1 MAYASNS
8 FGGGCPPTYLV
19 SAISSTAMTA
29 TFSDLTGWVEVDST
43 GAKTS
48 QPLGTSGSFCIKLD
62 YGLATEETVKCTS
75 LNPSTGVITFA
86 TRGFDGTTAVAH
98 AAGSSSKL
106 NVFPTDTATD
116 WVNIQATA
124 TTASTTASSALSAAN
139 SKVASVTAA
148 DGTITVAG
156 TGTAPTVKVGTV
168 PYSQLSGTPSTL
180 PPSGSAGGDLTGTY
194 PSPTLAVNRLPL
206 TGGTLTGALNG
217 TAATFSSEVTAT
229 DFKATG
235 LTGATAASRYVGG
248 TTSGAPTSG
257 TFAVGDFVVDQSATI
272 WVCIAA
278 GSPGTWSPTESQSV
292 VSTGASLTAK
302 VGQVVVVTGGSTGIT
317 ITLPASPTEGS
328 TFGVVNNNNNA
339 ISIKGGSWPML
350 IAGSNY
356 GAGISY
362 TISPAGAYLFVFDN
376 VGNRW
381 ICTTTNDIGD
391 MVNYGDVALSKFG
404 AATANVSLGGF
415 KVTNL
420 ANGTASTDAA
430 AFGQIPTSLPPSGSA
445 GGDLTGSYPN
455 PSVVAGSTTVAGKLQ
470 LTDSTS
476 STSITTAA
484 TPNSVKSAYDLAN
497 TKVGS
502 VTGSTGITVGGTATA
517 PTVAISTLSPS
528 PAGTYGS
535 ASSVPAVTVNA
546 QGQVTSVATNTV
558 NDTTKLPLA
567 GGTMSGN
574 INMNSVGRLTN
585 LLRPSALGEPM
596 RINETTGMLSAPFYT
611 SNTVKAWTVHP
622 DYCASSIA
630 LGNNTSRVAAI
641 TIPYDMT
648 VTGVRFVITA
658 QSTSVTAATI
668 ALMNATTT
676 LVAASSSDAL
686 TAMQSAAGIV
696 SCAFSTTYSLTAG
709 TYWIALQVTATTGP
723 TLSATTSQQQAVG
736 QMGQTATTNSLAT
749 SRMGAGITIPAV
761 GSSLTTTPTHIV
773 AQVILTALY

>member
-257 TFAVGDFVVDQSATI
+257 T
-272 WVCIAA
+272 
-278 GSPGTWSPTESQSV
+278 
-292 VSTGASLTAK
+292 
-302 VGQVVVVTGGSTGIT
+302 
-317 ITLPASPTEGS
+317 
-328 TFGVVNNNNNA
+328 
-339 ISIKGGSWPML
+339 
-350 IAGSNY
+350 
-356 GAGISY
+356 
-362 TISPAGAYLFVFDN
+362 
-376 VGNRW
+376 
-381 ICTTTNDIGD
+381 
-391 MVNYGDVALSKFG
+391 
-404 AATANVSLGGF
+404 
-415 KVTNL
+415 
-420 ANGTASTDAA
+420 
-430 AFGQIPTSLPPSGSA
+430 
-445 GGDLTGSYPN
+445 
-455 PSVVAGSTTVAGKLQ
+455 
-470 LTDSTS
+470 
-476 STSITTAA
+476 
-484 TPNSVKSAYDLAN
+484 
-497 TKVGS
+497 
-502 VTGSTGITVGGTATA
+502 
-517 PTVAISTLSPS
+517 
-528 PAGTYGS
+528 
-535 ASSVPAVTVNA
+535 
-546 QGQVTSVATNTV
+546 
-558 NDTTKLPLA
+558 
-567 GGTMSGN
+567 
-574 INMNSVGRLTN
+574 
-585 LLRPSALGEPM
+585 
-596 RINETTGMLSAPFYT
+596 
-611 SNTVKAWTVHP
+611 
-622 DYCASSIA
+622 
-630 LGNNTSRVAAI
+630 
-641 TIPYDMT
+641 
-648 VTGVRFVITA
+648 
-658 QSTSVTAATI
+658 
-668 ALMNATTT
+668 
-676 LVAASSSDAL
+676 
-686 TAMQSAAGIV
+686 
-696 SCAFSTTYSLTAG
+696 
-709 TYWIALQVTATTGP
+709 
-723 TLSATTSQQQAVG
+723 
-736 QMGQTATTNSLAT
+736 
-749 SRMGAGITIPAV
+749 
-761 GSSLTTTPTHIV
+761 
-773 AQVILTALY
+773 